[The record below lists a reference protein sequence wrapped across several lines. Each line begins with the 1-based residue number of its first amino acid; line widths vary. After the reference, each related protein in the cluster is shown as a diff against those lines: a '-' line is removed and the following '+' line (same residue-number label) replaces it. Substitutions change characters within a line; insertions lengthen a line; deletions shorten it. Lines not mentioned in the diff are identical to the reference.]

1 MVRDILEVA
10 WRGWSLGRDVE
21 GATEK
26 AVEIGEE
33 KRAGKS
39 VANGTSK
46 IGGHGGGKD
55 RIILPTHI
63 NNASPH
69 LF

>member
-10 WRGWSLGRDVE
+10 WRGRSLGWDVE

-26 AVEIGEE
+26 AEEIGE
-33 KRAGKS
+33 KKQAGKS

-46 IGGHGGGKD
+46 IGEHVGGMDK
-55 RIILPTHI
+55 IIVPTQANKLLPQ
-63 NNASPH
+63 
-69 LF
+69 L